1 VWQLLKLSIT
11 SAPPTHAIDMIQHAA
26 VKWPRQ
32 YYVKRP
38 DMASRQAIFGI
49 ANEPEDDNDK
59 LVELFRNRAELK
71 KEFAALDKEKYR
83 LQQLIKEQQGAT
95 ARVIQRLEHLESL
108 LVDPEWVHTV
118 VVFYQLRSL
127 NRRCERKLAKFAE
140 QLKQQRE
147 NRRRELQLQAWD
159 EKRGAQKA
167 ELAKALDKHRETLQ
181 SLEDQIRAE
190 QHRVESMSGFSKIL
204 KGRTASDELDELAER
219 LDAARKDEQALLAKL
234 ESIEHADRPDAP
246 GLSIAEKRSINFM
259 IIAYAQHLYLQFEDR
274 SLVALVKESNEKSV
288 GAINYGAKQDC
299 DRLIERVVAQVESME
314 KASDYVDILKRRAEL
329 IAEHAVFNADDDA
342 VPAAG
347 TVATLFAINGNGVI
361 TKSDANLVGDNY
373 WGIANVLSR

>member
-1 VWQLLKLSIT
+1 
-11 SAPPTHAIDMIQHAA
+11 MIQHAA